1 MSDDQN
7 NDAAIWSRD
16 EVQSP
21 CVRICVIH
29 PAARICTG
37 CMRSIDEITNWSKM
51 SAQERQDI
59 MAELPGRTG
68 QVLKRRGG
76 RAARLKR

>member
-1 MSDDQN
+1 MRDD
-7 NDAAIWSRD
+7 DIWTRD

-51 SAQERQDI
+51 SAEERRDI